1 MDKAMVLG
9 HLEQA
14 RRHVAE
20 GEKRVASQCELV
32 TELERDGHDSSQ
44 ARQLLREFEEVQ
56 RLHLEHRD
64 RLEKILEAM
73 PD

>member
-1 MDKAMVLG
+1 MVLD

-20 GEKRVASQCELV
+20 GEKHVGSQRELV
-32 TELERDGHDSSQ
+32 TQLERDGHDSTQ

-56 RLHLEHRD
+56 RLHVEHRD
-64 RLEKILEAM
+64 RLEQEIIDVADSTK
-73 PD
+73 